1 MEGLGFI
8 LVLVVVGIFLMTS
21 VKVIPEYE
29 RAVIFRLGRVLGKEK
44 GPGVFF
50 LIPLI
55 DRMARVSIRTIT
67 MDVEPQDV
75 ISRDN
80 VSLKVSAVLF
90 FRVVSPIKAVCAVE
104 NYLYATSQ
112 LAQTHLRSIL
122 GEHKL
127 DELLTEREKI
137 NTQISRILDENT
149 GPWGVKVE
157 SMEVKHIDLPPDMQ
171 RAMAREAESE
181 RERRAKVIAAAGE
194 FEAATKLQ
202 EAAELMEKSPI
213 TIQLRYLQTLSDIS
227 SEPSMKIVF
236 PIPIDLL
243 TALKK
248 FAST

>member
-1 MEGLGFI
+1 MEGLGFVI
-8 LVLVVVGIFLMTS
+8 VLVIVVIFLMTS
-21 VKVIPEYE
+21 VKIIPEYE

-50 LIPLI
+50 LIPLV

-90 FRVVSPIKAVCAVE
+90 FRVVSPVKAVCAVE

-248 FAST
+248 FASP